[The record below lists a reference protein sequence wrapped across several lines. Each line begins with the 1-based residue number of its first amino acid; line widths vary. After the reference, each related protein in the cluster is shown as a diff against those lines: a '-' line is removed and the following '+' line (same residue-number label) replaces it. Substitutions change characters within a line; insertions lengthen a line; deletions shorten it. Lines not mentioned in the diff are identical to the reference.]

1 MNCKMK
7 FLFISLLFFKA
18 FSIRDTYSH
27 DAKRSKTK
35 DSHVSILNNELIPRE
50 DILNHALASAEMA
63 LKHDKEDWIHLF
75 DKNAVL
81 DDPTGSYE
89 FKGLI

>member
-1 MNCKMK
+1 MSRKMN
-7 FLFISLLFFKA
+7 FLYISLHFFIV
-18 FSIRDTYSH
+18 FSIRETYSH

-35 DSHVSILNNELIPRE
+35 DSQVSILNNYLIPRE

-81 DDPTGSYE
+81 DDPSGSYE